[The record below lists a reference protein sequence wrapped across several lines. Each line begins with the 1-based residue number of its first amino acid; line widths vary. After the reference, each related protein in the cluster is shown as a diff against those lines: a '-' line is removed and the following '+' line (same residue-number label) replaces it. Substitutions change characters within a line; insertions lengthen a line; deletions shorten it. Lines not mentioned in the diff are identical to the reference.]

1 MLMPNPANSSPAL
14 PANPQCHLKCP
25 KAFTS
30 LLQFRAGLR
39 IPSAALEERRN
50 VGHDEA
56 ETVQNRP
63 GDGNALK
70 PCAGIIHGLAVLGKV
85 HQQQGNG
92 GTDNSCDGGDGDDLR
107 VDILHDLAG
116 FRPDGCAGCGG
127 GRIILAGCKSG
138 HCGQYTA

>member
-1 MLMPNPANSSPAL
+1 M
-14 PANPQCHLKCP
+14 
-25 KAFTS
+25 
-30 LLQFRAGLR
+30 LQFRAGLR

-92 GTDNSCDGGDGDDLR
+92 GADYSCDGGDLIFMNFSEKVEVGSQPILGCSAMPKSSFSALR
-107 VDILHDLAG
+107 
-116 FRPDGCAGCGG
+116 
-127 GRIILAGCKSG
+127 
-138 HCGQYTA
+138 